1 MTRIATLSETRDNCH
16 NCRLRTLCLPDNLPV
31 EDVGRL
37 AGIVQR
43 RKLVSRGTLLF
54 QAGQRFNSIYAVRTG
69 AVKTTTLMANGDEHI
84 SGFHLPGEVIGLDA
98 IVSRDHPSTAVALE
112 TASVCEIPY
121 AELENLSDR
130 TPALQHQLMRIMSRE
145 LLAEQ
150 STNHLL
156 TRRSAEQRLAL
167 SDLSFLVTTALDARK
182 RSLDLERMAS
192 TDHLT
197 GIANRARFEASLQAE
212 LARAR
217 RTGTPVS
224 LICLDLNGFKEVND
238 THGHSAGDEVLVEV
252 TRRIQQL
259 VREGD
264 TFARLGGDEFAI
276 VIQNA
281 RDNAVQSLLSRIAP
295 TVAKPI
301 QLSGGNR
308 VQVTTSVGVATTVEE
323 DLSGDNL
330 LARADADLYRDKNSR
345 GVG

>member
-1 MTRIATLSETRDNCH
+1 MSTVSCPIPVDEAQRIRSVRAYEILDTPPEPEFDALA
-16 NCRLRTLCLPDNLPV
+16 
-31 EDVGRL
+31 RL
-37 AGIVQR
+37 ASHTFAAPIAVVAMMDSER
-43 RKLVSRGTLLF
+43 LWFKSRL
-54 QAGQRFNSIYAVRTG
+54 
-69 AVKTTTLMANGDEHI
+69 
-84 SGFHLPGEVIGLDA
+84 GLDIPELDRKVAFCAHA
-98 IVSRDHPSTAVALE
+98 IMRPEQPLVVPDLSQDNRFAHNPLVAQPPHVRFYAGAPIRDSDGRALGTIAVIDAQ
-112 TASVCEIPY
+112 P
-121 AELENLSDR
+121 R
-130 TPALQHQLMRIMSRE
+130 QF
-145 LLAEQ
+145 
-150 STNHLL
+150 
-156 TRRSAEQRLAL
+156 SAEQRLAL

-224 LICLDLNGFKEVND
+224 LICLDLNGFKEIND

>member
-1 MTRIATLSETRDNCH
+1 MSTVSCPIPVDEAQRIRSVRAYEILDTPPEPEFDALA
-16 NCRLRTLCLPDNLPV
+16 
-31 EDVGRL
+31 RL
-37 AGIVQR
+37 ASHTFAAPIAVVAMMDSER
-43 RKLVSRGTLLF
+43 LWFKSRL
-54 QAGQRFNSIYAVRTG
+54 
-69 AVKTTTLMANGDEHI
+69 
-84 SGFHLPGEVIGLDA
+84 GLDIPELDRKVAFCAHA
-98 IVSRDHPSTAVALE
+98 IMRPEQPLVVPDLSQDNRFAHNPLVAQPPHVRFYAGAPNRDSDGRALGTIAVIDAQ
-112 TASVCEIPY
+112 P
-121 AELENLSDR
+121 R
-130 TPALQHQLMRIMSRE
+130 QF
-145 LLAEQ
+145 
-150 STNHLL
+150 
-156 TRRSAEQRLAL
+156 SAEQRLAL

>member
-1 MTRIATLSETRDNCH
+1 MSTVSCPIPVDEAQRIRSVRAYEILDTPPEPEFDALA
-16 NCRLRTLCLPDNLPV
+16 
-31 EDVGRL
+31 RL
-37 AGIVQR
+37 ASHTFAAPIAVVAMMDSER
-43 RKLVSRGTLLF
+43 LWFKSRL
-54 QAGQRFNSIYAVRTG
+54 
-69 AVKTTTLMANGDEHI
+69 
-84 SGFHLPGEVIGLDA
+84 GLDIPELDRKVAFCAHA
-98 IVSRDHPSTAVALE
+98 IMRPEQPLVVPDLSQDNRFAHNPLVAQPPHVRFYAGAPIRDSDGRALGTIAVIDAQ
-112 TASVCEIPY
+112 P
-121 AELENLSDR
+121 R
-130 TPALQHQLMRIMSRE
+130 QF
-145 LLAEQ
+145 
-150 STNHLL
+150 
-156 TRRSAEQRLAL
+156 SAEQRLAL

-330 LARADADLYRDKNSR
+330 LARADADLYRDKNNR

>member
-1 MTRIATLSETRDNCH
+1 MSTVSCPIPVDEAQRIRSVRAYEILDTPPEPEFDALA
-16 NCRLRTLCLPDNLPV
+16 
-31 EDVGRL
+31 RL
-37 AGIVQR
+37 ASHTFAAPIAVVAMMDSER
-43 RKLVSRGTLLF
+43 LWFKSRL
-54 QAGQRFNSIYAVRTG
+54 
-69 AVKTTTLMANGDEHI
+69 
-84 SGFHLPGEVIGLDA
+84 GLDIPELDRKVAFCAHA
-98 IVSRDHPSTAVALE
+98 IMRPEQPLVVPDLSQDNRFAHNPLVAQPPHVRFYAGAPIRDSDGRALGTIAVIDAQ
-112 TASVCEIPY
+112 P
-121 AELENLSDR
+121 R
-130 TPALQHQLMRIMSRE
+130 QF
-145 LLAEQ
+145 
-150 STNHLL
+150 
-156 TRRSAEQRLAL
+156 SAEQRLAL

-323 DLSGDNL
+323 DLNGDNL

>member
-1 MTRIATLSETRDNCH
+1 MSTVSCPIPVDEAQRIRSVRAYEILDTPPEPEFDALA
-16 NCRLRTLCLPDNLPV
+16 
-31 EDVGRL
+31 RL
-37 AGIVQR
+37 ASHTFAAPIAVVAMMDSER
-43 RKLVSRGTLLF
+43 LWFKSRL
-54 QAGQRFNSIYAVRTG
+54 
-69 AVKTTTLMANGDEHI
+69 
-84 SGFHLPGEVIGLDA
+84 GLDIPELDRKVAFCAHA
-98 IVSRDHPSTAVALE
+98 IMRPEQPLVVPDLSQDNRFAHNPLVAQPPHVRFYAGAPIRDSDGRALGTIAVIDAQ
-112 TASVCEIPY
+112 P
-121 AELENLSDR
+121 R
-130 TPALQHQLMRIMSRE
+130 QF
-145 LLAEQ
+145 
-150 STNHLL
+150 
-156 TRRSAEQRLAL
+156 SAEQRLAL

-301 QLSGGNR
+301 QLSGGNW

>member
-1 MTRIATLSETRDNCH
+1 MSTVSCPIPVDEAQRIRSVRAYEILDTPPEPEFDALA
-16 NCRLRTLCLPDNLPV
+16 
-31 EDVGRL
+31 RL
-37 AGIVQR
+37 ASHTFAAPIAVVAMMDSER
-43 RKLVSRGTLLF
+43 LWFKSRL
-54 QAGQRFNSIYAVRTG
+54 
-69 AVKTTTLMANGDEHI
+69 
-84 SGFHLPGEVIGLDA
+84 GLDIPELDRKVAFCAHA
-98 IVSRDHPSTAVALE
+98 IMRPEQPLVVPDLSQDNRFAHNPLVAQPPHVRFYAGAPIRDSDGRALGTIAVIDAQ
-112 TASVCEIPY
+112 P
-121 AELENLSDR
+121 R
-130 TPALQHQLMRIMSRE
+130 QF
-145 LLAEQ
+145 
-150 STNHLL
+150 
-156 TRRSAEQRLAL
+156 SAEQRLAL